1 MSRLILKGETVKN
14 FGEFL
19 PAPHIERVYVY
30 DEKITV
36 ELSLM
41 LTLTEDEDEEALL
54 ERLSGLKTYLYLTT
68 EAEEQVQGDAVV
80 LNKDDGA
87 GRSVFTLIASVEATD
102 DFTNHDYAIID
113 FSEFESIGEYLYDTS
128 GNKVLKLIATVKTTS
143 AESYSAGLFGY
154 LILLDLAD
162 GDETELTLYAF
173 SSMLSVE
180 EGSNMARAPDSSG
193 GPTLLDQNTSDVAYE
208 TIFEDG
214 EIVGQPEM
222 IWMTTPARQP
232 FDGIP
237 LQAIASAKY
246 YTPDHITHKE
256 ITESF
261 NELLEEVEGNA
272 KAKSDTVL
280 ESVTDSV
287 SYVLGIYGT
296 APDLLPRL
304 DVLRKAWPDKSSATH
319 TGRLYKKFKGKL
331 HKANLAVAR
340 GTLLHKELVLN
351 PKIIDAREYD
361 EEYVDGAIAEI
372 EDEDILYDRWRI
384 DLTAVSSA
392 GAEEIDEAFGGGYI
406 SDHLQ
411 ASGFLYFDY
420 EKLLHTASNI
430 AAFFDTEKID
440 NFFGTELLGSH
451 LKVSRAMFGRF
462 TLEDEDDEFG
472 VANRQ
477 VYLSTTVT
485 DGVAEESQVGWTSP
499 YDETYAPYL
508 DLIDGTT
515 EYSYLRSR
523 NFAFADDEVNSY
535 RLMTFEFQD
544 IWQMPYSYSEI
555 STFLEEGKGPRDLMY
570 WGKVYVEDNTVD
582 VVKAL
587 TSSYY
592 SYYTGSL
599 QEYYD
604 MAAEYCSY
612 NDVDEKF
619 NKFYIDAVMAAH
631 ADNMEEAPWIR
642 LPVVYNMHS
651 DLLFGRFDGDVAAII
666 DASKKLSDQINPYA
680 GNLERL
686 ENFKEKFERLYDDY
700 YAAGNIPAMMAG
712 SWDTDYFFTTEYRD
726 LPLIYDESLEAQ
738 VTAAELSAQ
747 AVTEFGNWLALFEIA
762 QTTWQDECSDAY
774 TDISNQLDALADY
787 SVDDCL
793 ASEEDT
799 WYKMGLYGL
808 SLELLLDS
816 YSEEVASFRD
826 VFNLFLG
833 SYVSGAGWLS
843 DSRGYLYEADTAGLV
858 EWGSQAVEGSIGAYF
873 YDAQIARVQ
882 APVAAEEYIWAMGS
896 ADDHGDVYVSAGGWS
911 SWKGSFTEGTI
922 SSDQEQASYL
932 KCEAS
937 ADNLTDNVTDV
948 RDGIKSAYADINDAW
963 TAIILILEEALELYE
978 ETAAK
983 FE

>member
-451 LKVSRAMFGRF
+451 LKVTQAMFGRF
-462 TLEDEDDEFG
+462 TLEDEDDEWLKSIL
-472 VANRQ
+472 Q

-485 DGVAEESQVGWTSP
+485 DGVAEESQVTLNPP

-508 DLIDGTT
+508 DLMDGTT

-570 WGKVYVEDNTVD
+570 WGRVYVEDNTVD

-726 LPLIYDESLEAQ
+726 LPLIYDEHLEAQ
-738 VTAAELSAQ
+738 VALAIATGVYEDYLIFVEGFAHAWETYTDYYLQAKNYLESMIEAIESCDEGCSKSTYASYAGSAQ
-747 AVTEFGNWLALFEIA
+747 MYAANVCDRMTRFWQEVWEAYIGTNGSDASGFLPTYDIEGYTGTDTWEEIA
-762 QTTWQDECSDAY
+762 GSARTPYLEISTLRNEIEALEMGYGESAADSGSSWAFYTWESDS
-774 TDISNQLDALADY
+774 DSF
-787 SVDDCL
+787 SF
-793 ASEEDT
+793 SESSSERE
-799 WYKMGLYGL
+799 L
-808 SLELLLDS
+808 LELLNYYDYAFELIYKDWETI
-816 YSEEVASFRD
+816 YGVAT
-826 VFNLFLG
+826 
-833 SYVSGAGWLS
+833 GWAEDTLEQ
-843 DSRGYLYEADTAGLV
+843 YE
-858 EWGSQAVEGSIGAYF
+858 
-873 YDAQIARVQ
+873 
-882 APVAAEEYIWAMGS
+882 PAA
-896 ADDHGDVYVSAGGWS
+896 
-911 SWKGSFTEGTI
+911 T
-922 SSDQEQASYL
+922 
-932 KCEAS
+932 
-937 ADNLTDNVTDV
+937 
-948 RDGIKSAYADINDAW
+948 
-963 TAIILILEEALELYE
+963 
-978 ETAAK
+978 
-983 FE
+983 